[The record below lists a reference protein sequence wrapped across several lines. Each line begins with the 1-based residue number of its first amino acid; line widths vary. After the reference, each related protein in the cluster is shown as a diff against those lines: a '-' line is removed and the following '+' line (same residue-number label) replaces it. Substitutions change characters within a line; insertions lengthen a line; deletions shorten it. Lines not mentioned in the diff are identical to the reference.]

1 MLNIQSELGSSSSC
15 DVGSVPFES
24 GNQSINVE
32 ESADDSP
39 TVKTSLTRQQLSV
52 LVIVNLSL
60 ISLASCYALL
70 APFFPK
76 LAEKKGATSIQY
88 GLVFGVFNLVIL
100 ITSPVI
106 SILVPFISSKVI
118 AATGVFVT
126 GTCSVLFGTL
136 NLSPHGTTFIVLAFA
151 VRIVEAFGS
160 ASMFTVAYSIVGNEF
175 TNRRATALATM
186 DMSFGVG
193 IIIGPSIGGV
203 LYEVGGYMLPFFV
216 LGGILLF
223 QGFIM
228 MFLLPESECIVE
240 NTKGDFRKIVFNS
253 VFLVDMLNVLT
264 TLLFLGFIEATLEPH
279 IRPFGLQPSI
289 LGLIFIICGGF
300 YAGSSLIWG
309 CIFDKFPTS
318 LLPLFISSAFCAA
331 SFIFV
336 GPAPFI
342 PLDTSLWL
350 VIFSQ
355 IILGI
360 GIGGKSIIGLNHSL
374 RHTISQGLPDNMST
388 VAIVSGVFNS
398 VNAFGSLLRLYTACG
413 CSQPTELKT
422 KQNKSM
428 KNEFQSFR
436 RD

>member
-279 IRPFGLQPSI
+279 IRP
-289 LGLIFIICGGF
+289 
-300 YAGSSLIWG
+300 
-309 CIFDKFPTS
+309 PTS

-398 VNAFGSLLRLYTACG
+398 VNAFGGFLGPSMSGVLVEYMGFKGGSMVMLGIETAMIFVTSVHCLWLFAANRVKN
-413 CSQPTELKT
+413 QT
-422 KQNKSM
+422 KQVDEERVPILS
-428 KNEFQSFR
+428 S
-436 RD
+436 

>member
-279 IRPFGLQPSI
+279 IRP
-289 LGLIFIICGGF
+289 
-300 YAGSSLIWG
+300 
-309 CIFDKFPTS
+309 PTS

-342 PLDTSLWL
+342 PLDTS
-350 VIFSQ
+350 
-355 IILGI
+355 
-360 GIGGKSIIGLNHSL
+360 
-374 RHTISQGLPDNMST
+374 QGLPDNMST

-398 VNAFGSLLRLYTACG
+398 VNAFGGFLGPSMSGVLVEYMGFKGGSMVMLGIETAMIFVTSVHCLWLFAANRVKN
-413 CSQPTELKT
+413 QT
-422 KQNKSM
+422 KQVDEERVPILS
-428 KNEFQSFR
+428 S
-436 RD
+436 

>member
-342 PLDTSLWL
+342 PLDTS
-350 VIFSQ
+350 
-355 IILGI
+355 
-360 GIGGKSIIGLNHSL
+360 
-374 RHTISQGLPDNMST
+374 QGLPDNMST